1 MGDVRADA
9 EAIPVREGQPDSQGS
24 AGQSMLAGDHEPSA
38 SAPSVPRSGR
48 KAFLDNEK
56 KIILAFRFVVA
67 LVAMAFFLE
76 QTTEEHIP
84 WQFFLVMSIFVL
96 SNVVFFFEG
105 AHTFDTRRAQMYI
118 FAFDVGILTVLMVF
132 LGLTNKEFYLV
143 FFLTIF
149 ISALSKKTSHAFV
162 ISAVMSGLYVVFSI
176 HGKADVD
183 LTSASFLVRVILFF
197 VVSSFVGHISEVAEA
212 GRRDVSRLK
221 EWKRTAESLAV
232 EQDKM
237 AAIGLLAAGV
247 SHEFNNLL
255 AGIQGYAD
263 LARLEPDNAGEF
275 VEAISKQCR
284 RAAGLV
290 RDLLSFSRKRGGV
303 PEPVDMAESVDQVLR
318 LVRKELAAREIEI
331 VKDIA
336 SAPCVMAEPGAIERT
351 VLNLVANAIRAMDRR
366 GRLTV
371 RLAVADG
378 RATLSVG
385 DDGHGMSAEVLARA
399 FEPFFSTRKAAED
412 GVARAAGLGL
422 AVAKRL
428 VERCGGTVGVESAPG
443 RGTVATVSLPVPA
456 CEGCH
461 THADSGPDTAAA
473 PHSAG
478 NLAQRVAIAAGGGC

>member
-1 MGDVRADA
+1 MGDVWGDA
-9 EAIPVREGQPDSQGS
+9 VALLDGEGLPDSRGS
-24 AGQSMLAGDHEPSA
+24 AGQRALAEEHDFTGPMPSG
-38 SAPSVPRSGR
+38 PRPEK

-67 LVAMAFFLE
+67 LVAMAFFLQ
-76 QTTEEHIP
+76 QTAEEHIP

-105 AHTFDTRRAQMYI
+105 AHTFDTHKAQMYI

-149 ISALSKKTSHAFV
+149 ISALSKKTSHAFA
-162 ISAVMSGLYVVFSI
+162 ISAVMSGLYVVFAI
-176 HGKADVD
+176 HGKTDVD
-183 LTSASFLVRVILFF
+183 FTSASFLVRVVLFF

-212 GRRDVSRLK
+212 GRRDVSRLE
-221 EWKRTAESLAV
+221 EWKRAAEKLAV

-263 LARLEPDNAGEF
+263 LARLEPDNASEF
-275 VEAISKQCR
+275 VEAISRQCR

-290 RDLLSFSRKRGGV
+290 RDLLSFSRKRGGA
-303 PEPVDMAESVDQVLR
+303 PEPVDMAEAVDQVLR
-318 LVRKELAAREIEI
+318 LVRKELAAREIE
-331 VKDIA
+331 VEKDIA

-366 GRLTV
+366 GKLTV
-371 RLAVADG
+371 RLSVADG
-378 RATLSVG
+378 SATLSIG
-385 DDGHGMSAEVLARA
+385 DDGHGMSGEVLARA
-399 FEPFFSTRKAAED
+399 FEPFYSTRKAEEH
-412 GVARAAGLGL
+412 GVAKAAGLGL
-422 AVAKRL
+422 AVSKRL
-428 VERCGGTVGVESAPG
+428 IERCGGTVGVKSAPG
-443 RGTVATVSLPVPA
+443 QGTVATVSVPVPVCKCGGA
-456 CEGCH
+456 HGNSASDA
-461 THADSGPDTAAA
+461 TAA
-473 PHSAG
+473 PHSGAG
-478 NLAQRVAIAAGGGC
+478 FARRVVIAARGEC

>member
-1 MGDVRADA
+1 MGDVQADA
-9 EAIPVREGQPDSQGS
+9 GAFLKGEPRTDSVGF
-24 AGQSMLAGDHEPSA
+24 AEPRVLTGRHATAA
-38 SAPSVPRSGR
+38 SAPSGTRFRR

-67 LVAMAFFLE
+67 LVAMAFFVE
-76 QTTEEHIP
+76 QTAEDHIP

-105 AHTFDTRRAQMYI
+105 AHTFDTHRAQMYI

-149 ISALSKKTSHAFV
+149 ISALSKKTSHVFA
-162 ISAVMSGLYVVFSI
+162 ISAVMSGLYVVFAI
-176 HGKADVD
+176 HGRTDVD
-183 LTSASFLVRVILFF
+183 FTSASFLVRVILFF
-197 VVSSFVGHISEVAEA
+197 VVSSFVGHISEVAEL

-221 EWKRTAESLAV
+221 EWKRTAEKLAV

-263 LARLEPDNAGEF
+263 LARLEPDNAAEF
-275 VEAISKQCR
+275 IEAISRQCR

-290 RDLLSFSRKRGGV
+290 RDLLSFSRKRGGD
-303 PEPVDMAESVDQVLR
+303 PEPVDMAEAVDQVLR
-318 LVRKELAAREIEI
+318 LIRKELAAREIE
-331 VKDIA
+331 VEKDIS

-351 VLNLVANAIRAMDRR
+351 VLNLVANAIRAMHRQ
-366 GRLTV
+366 GTLTV
-371 RLAVADG
+371 RLSVADG
-378 RATLSVG
+378 RAALSIG
-385 DDGHGMSAEVLARA
+385 DDGHGMTAEVLARA
-399 FEPFFSTRKAAED
+399 FEPFYSTRKAEEH
-412 GVARAAGLGL
+412 GVAKAAGLGL
-422 AVAKRL
+422 AVSKRL
-428 VERCGGTVGVESAPG
+428 MERCGGTVGVESEPG

-456 CEGCH
+456 REGGRP
-461 THADSGPDTAAA
+461 HADSGSDTAVAS
-473 PHSAG
+473 HSG
-478 NLAQRVAIAAGGGC
+478 GDVAQRVAIAAGGGC